1 MKRLL
6 LVALAAL
13 ALPGAP
19 AAAQGLP
26 PLHAQGPQV
35 VDNAGREV
43 RLRGVNV
50 GGWLL
55 QESYILKTDSL
66 GSQGRIKRALLRTL
80 PEAAVEQFYADYR
93 ARYITQADIDFIADQ
108 GFNCVRVPFH
118 YDLLLT
124 PAQRHARNQALATGN
139 VAAYVGA
146 LAGYYDR
153 NELFTQPEQAPGF
166 ALLDNVIKW
175 CAARKM
181 YVVLDLHAAPGGQ
194 GTDPNINDNLAPLDL
209 WKRRD
214 AKGRLLYQD
223 VTVRLWET
231 LARRYKNTP
240 AVAMYDL
247 INEPHNMNAAHGLSA
262 NHAELNALYSRLITA
277 VRAQGDHHLLLL
289 EGDGYGNNYAGLTP
303 AELKISDKTNL
314 VYNAHHYWDTNDP
327 QAADATNPD
336 QISRIGGM
344 VKFRAAQRVPVWVGE
359 IGENSNEWLAAAYR
373 ALDAAGIGWC
383 HWTLKRV
390 DGRTNLLDV
399 KPYGSILDADGRA
412 ALLRNCLFANCQV
425 NRDVV
430 DALTRQ
436 LGNYATQPFVSLT
449 VPGVVRAPDY
459 DLGRNGQAYFDTYA
473 EKTEGLQA
481 PAPNAG
487 GAYRNDGVDLDPDPA
502 GPGFV
507 VSHTAAGEWLN
518 YTVRV
523 GREAPFAAVLRAAN
537 PTAQPARLALS
548 LDGTRLGT
556 FDVPANAAAADW
568 PLAAQGP
575 LPLPPGNHTLRLT
588 VETPGAVLSSMTFK
602 AVPK

>member
-6 LVALAAL
+6 LALAAL
-13 ALPGAP
+13 ALRGAP
-19 AAAQGLP
+19 AAAQVLP
-26 PLHAQGPQV
+26 PLHAQGPQI
-35 VDNAGREV
+35 VDNASREV

-66 GSQGRIKRALLRTL
+66 VAQGRIKRALLRTL

-93 ARYITQADIDFIADQ
+93 ARYVTQADINFIADQ

-124 PAQRHARNQALATGN
+124 PAQRHARNQALATGD

-153 NELFTQPEQAPGF
+153 NELFTQPDQAPGF
-166 ALLDNVIKW
+166 ALLDDVIKW
-175 CAARKM
+175 CAARNV

-214 AKGRLLYQD
+214 AKGRLIYQD
-223 VTVRLWET
+223 ITVRLWET
-231 LARRYKNTP
+231 LARRYKNNP

-247 INEPHNMNAAHGLSA
+247 LNEPHNVDARHGLSP
-262 NHAELNALYSRLITA
+262 NHAELNALYSRLIDA
-277 VRAQGDHHLLLL
+277 VRAQGDRHLLLL
-289 EGDGYGNNYAGLTP
+289 EGDGYGNDYANLTP
-303 AELKISDKTNL
+303 SDLKSKDKTNL
-314 VYNAHHYWDTNDP
+314 VYNAHHYWSPNDP
-327 QAADATNPD
+327 TATDPNNPNQVAA
-336 QISRIGGM
+336 IGGM
-344 VKFRAAQRVPVWVGE
+344 VKFRAAQHVPVWVGE
-359 IGENSNEWLAAAYR
+359 IGENSNEWLAEAYR
-373 ALDAAGIGWC
+373 TLDAQSIGWC

-390 DGRTNLLDV
+390 DGRPSLLDV
-399 KPYGSILDADGRA
+399 KPYGSILDAAGRA

-436 LGNYATQPFVSLT
+436 LRTFATQPFVSLT
-449 VPGVVRAPDY
+449 VPGLVPAPDY
-459 DLGRNGQAYFDTYA
+459 DLGRNGQAYYDTYA

-487 GAYRNDGVDLDPDPA
+487 GAYRNDGVDLSADPA

-507 VSHTAAGEWLN
+507 VSHTEAGEWLN
-518 YTVRV
+518 YTVRI
-523 GREAPFAAVLRAAN
+523 GREAPFAVVLRAAN

-556 FDVPANAAAADW
+556 FDVPAHAAAADW
-568 PLAAQGP
+568 PLAAKGP
-575 LPLPPGNHTLRLT
+575 LPLPPGGHTLRLT
-588 VETPGAVLSSMTFK
+588 VETAGAVLSGLTFK